1 MRSIQTILLL
11 PVLSALLMASGC
23 KEAGESP
30 VPADPQAMAAPD
42 GDPITG
48 EQPGTSGSPRE
59 VGEQAA
65 AASLGA
71 VSYPSREGSP
81 PPRFA
86 NAPSPGKPTAPVE
99 LQYALQG
106 KPAVGRQL
114 DIALRASPRVAV
126 RELKLMVS
134 VPDGIV
140 LGNLYPQVIFT
151 DRGAGEVSEHLVSVI
166 PQQDGFFH
174 LNVVAT
180 VATEQGSQSR
190 PFSIPVVVGDV
201 AIEPGVKPLAPQ
213 RNAAGEPV
221 ISMPAIEAEGRTDDP
236 D

>member
-23 KEAGESP
+23 KEGESP

-42 GDPITG
+42 GDPVTG
-48 EQPGTSGSPRE
+48 EQPGTLGSPGE

-65 AASLGA
+65 ATSPGA

-126 RELKLMVS
+126 RELKLMVN

-151 DRGAGEVSEHLVSVI
+151 DRGAGDVSEHLVSVI

-201 AIEPGVKPLAPQ
+201 AIEPGVKPLAPK
-213 RNAAGEPV
+213 RNAAGEAV